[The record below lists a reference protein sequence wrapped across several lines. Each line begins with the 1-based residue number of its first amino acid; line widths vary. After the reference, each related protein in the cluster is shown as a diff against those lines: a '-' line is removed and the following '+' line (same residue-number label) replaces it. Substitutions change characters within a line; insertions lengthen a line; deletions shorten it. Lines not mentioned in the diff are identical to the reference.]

1 MTSYVNE
8 SDINSVVPMA
18 CQRSANT
25 SDLDWKSAVFHG
37 IANVRLVVFVLYLVT
52 FLFGFIGNTLTVLV
66 ILSERKLKSAA
77 TCFILNL
84 AVADDL
90 FMLSLPFMAHR

>member
-1 MTSYVNE
+1 MTFYVNE
-8 SDINSVVPMA
+8 SDINSAVSSA

-25 SDLDWKSAVFHG
+25 SDIDWKLTIYQG